1 VIPASTSVHLDRA
14 LRLVAAAIAMGGTYA
29 VSRQCRKPTGWMGRR
44 IARAMNLSH
53 ASLTAWGL
61 RHLDIQADA
70 RILDIGCGGGQ
81 TIRSLSAAAP
91 SGYVAGVDYAP
102 ASVAV
107 ARANTADLIAAGRVS
122 VERASVSQLPFPD
135 ATFDLVTAVETHYYW
150 PHLVQDLREIRRV
163 LKAGGRV
170 VIIAETYRGRR
181 MDWLFRPVMRLL
193 LNATYLTLDGH
204 RAVLTEAGFA
214 DVNVVADRS
223 RGWMCAVGAATG
235 GR

>member
-1 VIPASTSVHLDRA
+1 
-14 LRLVAAAIAMGGTYA
+14 MGGTYA

-122 VERASVSQLPFPD
+122 VER
-135 ATFDLVTAVETHYYW
+135 
-150 PHLVQDLREIRRV
+150 
-163 LKAGGRV
+163 
-170 VIIAETYRGRR
+170 
-181 MDWLFRPVMRLL
+181 
-193 LNATYLTLDGH
+193 
-204 RAVLTEAGFA
+204 
-214 DVNVVADRS
+214 
-223 RGWMCAVGAATG
+223 
-235 GR
+235 